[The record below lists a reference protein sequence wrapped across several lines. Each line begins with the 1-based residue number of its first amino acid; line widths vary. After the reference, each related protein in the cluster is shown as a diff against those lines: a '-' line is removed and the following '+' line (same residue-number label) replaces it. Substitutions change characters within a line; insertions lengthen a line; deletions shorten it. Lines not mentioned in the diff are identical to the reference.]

1 MMLSIEAA
9 KERAFQKCNLIGEN
23 VDVFA
28 VLYQYKVFREMSDQ
42 ELDKVYDDIVF
53 RLGFLN

>member
-1 MMLSIEAA
+1 MLSIERAT
-9 KERAFQKCNLIGEN
+9 ERAFDKCNLIGED